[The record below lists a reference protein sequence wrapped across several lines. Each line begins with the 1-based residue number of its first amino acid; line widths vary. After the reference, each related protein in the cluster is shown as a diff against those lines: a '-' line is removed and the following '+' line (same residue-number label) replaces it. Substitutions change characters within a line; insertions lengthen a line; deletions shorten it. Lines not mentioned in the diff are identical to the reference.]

1 MALEC
6 LAILGTK
13 NEPLYLCAP
22 SSGKI
27 LADEGDTEGDAFG
40 FLDPAADE
48 SGLSTNISIRHEVRL
63 LEKLFDV
70 YSREQCGLPSRI
82 PTPFPFC
89 CSS

>member
-27 LADEGDTEGDAFG
+27 LAYEGDTEGDAFG

-48 SGLSTNISIRHEVRL
+48 SGSMSTSISIRHEVRL
-63 LEKLFDV
+63 LEKSFD
-70 YSREQCGLPSRI
+70 
-82 PTPFPFC
+82 
-89 CSS
+89 

>member
-40 FLDPAADE
+40 FLDPTADE
-48 SGLSTNISIRHEVRL
+48 SSGSMSTNISIRHEVRL
-63 LEKLFDV
+63 MEKSFD
-70 YSREQCGLPSRI
+70 
-82 PTPFPFC
+82 
-89 CSS
+89 